1 MADAAGGPAA
11 ASGSPAA
18 SAPPLPSP
26 ELPSTPGEEEPRAWV
41 HDDARLYFLPP
52 TISSPTPAP
61 QALIND
67 LLDVTRDYRDF
78 VDTVGKI
85 ESEYGRA
92 LSAAVKKFEARL
104 DHVLLPL
111 PGGRKPPQ
119 PTLVGAMRAHLVEIS
134 ATANL
139 HQKRP
144 AQLGAQLVQPLT
156 HIEKRAGESARRL
169 GAWSK
174 DIRARWDVGREHVDG
189 ARSKYHAAVRDHDA
203 ALMRFR
209 TVATPPQDG
218 SKIDSEWVK
227 LEKATSD
234 AEVARADRKRAY
246 LVALAGE
253 GPEGGG
259 GQDLAEGGGAGG
271 WGEEA
276 RALYGHVHT
285 SLLDLLRHQATEDRA
300 HAELLATILA
310 RVPETYSVVSL
321 ATDEDLFLD
330 WNRTSKSVVNGYAG
344 SVPESPVSMLS
355 PPLMSPLVPSAPSTS
370 PHLSPALSTTMS
382 ATSAYTNGGSHPSL
396 TCFTYVAPP
405 SAREEKPVLST
416 DKREDRNWLVNRWV
430 KSSAALTAIVGNDG
444 VDQGV
449 LGAKRRELDSLRE
462 QCSTFSADRGLGD
475 PEDVWER
482 RLAVIRDLGI
492 IERKVAV
499 ARAEIAAIE
508 AVLGPLPGPEMA
520 HDFKERQFPT
530 PGHCDACGEKVWS
543 PLKPELAC
551 RLCGIALHVK
561 CALHVDPECTGLK
574 SNRRRSQH
582 GRLRRSITS
591 GALLLR
597 RQTVFGS
604 PHEGPQEYATTQ
616 QVRLEPIRD
625 GDQTVSPF
633 FTDDHIGVVAA
644 AAVEEMAAEEAA
656 VAATPPTPT
665 PPLPPPPSV
674 GLARVLYSYPS
685 AGGPE
690 ISVSSGEVVR
700 VVEDDGSG
708 WVKVRRGLQTGDE
721 GLVPRT
727 YVDLVGSGSTP
738 PADGAGG
745 VFVVAMFDFPPPSHT
760 PGPGETSVK
769 QNAIYELSD
778 EGMAFDAAWC
788 ELVVPDASGSGLR
801 LRGVVPKTYVKEI

>member
-1 MADAAGGPAA
+1 MAVKGL
-11 ASGSPAA
+11 SPPTA
-18 SAPPLPSP
+18 APPLPSP
-26 ELPSTPGEEEPRAWV
+26 ELPPTPGEPPARAWV

-52 TISSPTPAP
+52 TISAPTPAP

-67 LLDVTRDYRDF
+67 LLDVTREYRDF
-78 VDTVGKI
+78 VDAVGRI
-85 ESEYGRA
+85 ENEYGRA
-92 LSAAVKKFEARL
+92 LAAAVKKFETRL
-104 DHVLLPL
+104 DQTLVPL
-111 PGGRKPPQ
+111 PGARKPPQ
-119 PTLVGAMRAHLVEIS
+119 PTIVGAMRAHLVEIN

-144 AQLGAQLVQPLT
+144 AALGAQLVQPLT
-156 HIEKRAGESARRL
+156 HIEKRGGESARRL

-174 DIRARWDVGREHVDG
+174 DIRQRWDVGREHVDN
-189 ARSKYHAAVRDHDA
+189 ARSKYHTAVKEHDA

-209 TVATPPQDG
+209 TVATPHPADG
-218 SKIDSEWVK
+218 SKVDGDWAK
-227 LEKATSD
+227 LEKATND
-234 AEVARADRKRAY
+234 AEVTRADRKRAY

-259 GQDLAEGGGAGG
+259 GQDLAEGGGEGG

-285 SLLDLLRHQATEDRA
+285 SLLELLKHQAREDRA

-310 RVPETYSVVSL
+310 RVPENYEAVSL
-321 ATDEDLFLD
+321 ATDQDLFLD
-330 WNRTSKSVVNGYAG
+330 WNKTTRG
-344 SVPESPVSMLS
+344 
-355 PPLMSPLVPSAPSTS
+355 MSPLATTTPPFS
-370 PHLSPALSTTMS
+370 SPALSMGS
-382 ATSAYTNGGSHPSL
+382 AHTNGSSSNHPSL
-396 TCFTYVAPP
+396 TCFSYVPPP
-405 SAREEKPVLST
+405 SAREEKPELST

-444 VDQGV
+444 VDQGI

-462 QCSTFSADRGLGD
+462 QCTTFSADRGLGN
-475 PEDVWER
+475 PEEVWER
-482 RLAVIRDLGI
+482 RLALIRDLGI

-520 HDFKERQFPT
+520 HDFKERAFPT

-551 RLCGIALHVK
+551 RLCSIALHAK

-582 GRLRRSITS
+582 GRLRRSFTS

-625 GDQTVSPF
+625 GEQTVSPF

-644 AAVEEMAAEEAA
+644 AAVEEM
-656 VAATPPTPT
+656 
-665 PPLPPPPSV
+665 PPPSV
-674 GLARVLYSYPS
+674 SLARMLYSYTA

-690 ISVSSGEVVR
+690 ISVGSGEVLR
-700 VVEDDGSG
+700 VVEVDGSG
-708 WVKVRRGLQTGDE
+708 WIKVRRGLKSGDE
-721 GLVPRT
+721 GLVPLS
-727 YVDLVGSGSTP
+727 YVDLVGGTVP
-738 PADGAGG
+738 PQDGAGG

-760 PGPGETSVK
+760 PGPGETSIK
-769 QNAIYELSD
+769 QHAIYELSD
-778 EGMAFDAAWC
+778 EGMQFDDAWC
-788 ELVVPDASGSGLR
+788 ELCVPDASGSGLR
-801 LRGVVPKTYVKEI
+801 LRGVVPKTYVKLI